1 MSPVA
6 AQDDEAADPAGS
18 EPAGTARPRRRGHRR
33 VVAPATR
40 PEADPSDEAAE
51 GPDAGPTRDGRR
63 PDARE
68 EWILEQRP
76 PHWG

>member
-1 MSPVA
+1 MA
-6 AQDDEAADPAGS
+6 AQDDEAADPGRSGS
-18 EPAGTARPRRRGHRR
+18 PAAARPRRGGHRR

-40 PEADPSDEAAE
+40 PEADPSDETPE
-51 GPDAGPTRDGRR
+51 RPDAGPARDGRR

-76 PHWG
+76 PHWD